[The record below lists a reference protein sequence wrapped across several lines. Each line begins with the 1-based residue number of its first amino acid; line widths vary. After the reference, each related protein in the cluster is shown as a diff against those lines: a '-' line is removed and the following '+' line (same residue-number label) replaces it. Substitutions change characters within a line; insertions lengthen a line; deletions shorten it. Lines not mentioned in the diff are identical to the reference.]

1 MQRRRVKQ
9 HRTNSPLQKKV
20 RLKKLHVKTMPNVF
34 FNADRIMHSKFVH
47 EGTTV
52 NSHYYLGVMECP
64 HACMRHVSNRQFHG
78 NSLLL
83 SHDMPTHCT
92 LNEKQ
97 FLASKSIHVWSSITP
112 THQIWHQHFSLFPKM
127 KLALNGQCF
136 SNISDTKR
144 GVTELPKWVSLQDFQ
159 CNLGTCINDL
169 SIVWWWG
176 EGAILF

>member
-1 MQRRRVKQ
+1 LLQFHQFVDKDRDVLQRIVTGDESWCFQFSREMQRRRVKQ

-97 FLASKSIHVWSSITP
+97 FLASKSIHV
-112 THQIWHQHFSLFPKM
+112 
-127 KLALNGQCF
+127 
-136 SNISDTKR
+136 
-144 GVTELPKWVSLQDFQ
+144 
-159 CNLGTCINDL
+159 
-169 SIVWWWG
+169 
-176 EGAILF
+176 